1 MARPKIK
8 LPPMTSLLKPVLIF
22 FVLMYPVCSYACD
35 IVVNQQE
42 AEVLA
47 EKIWRNETGG
57 SWDKLVWWNDGEQ
70 FASLGLGH
78 FIWYPTNKTG
88 PFDES
93 FPKLLKFLQENNIE
107 LPLWLQNN
115 PDCPWQNKADFL
127 EKNSSPQ
134 VKELN
139 EILKSTWSLQIAFM
153 LQRLQLSQTV
163 ITQEQ
168 ANGDSIAQRFCR
180 LVNTPEGRYALMD
193 YVNFKG
199 EGTKLE
205 ERYKGEGWGLKQVLE
220 NMTDA
225 DTAYVDFSKA
235 AEKVLRRRVKNSPPL
250 RNERRWLNGWIA
262 RVKGYQEELVP
273 MENTGDAIKI
283 E

>member
-1 MARPKIK
+1 M
-8 LPPMTSLLKPVLIF
+8 
-22 FVLMYPVCSYACD
+22 
-35 IVVNQQE
+35 
-42 AEVLA
+42 LA

-78 FIWYPTNKTG
+78 FIWYPANKSG

-93 FPKLLKFLQENNIE
+93 FPKLLIFLQENNIE
-107 LPLWLQNN
+107 LPPWLQNN
-115 PDCPWQNKADFL
+115 PDCPWQSKADFL
-127 EKNSSPQ
+127 EKKSSPQ

-139 EILKSTWSLQIAFM
+139 EILKSTWSLQVAFM
-153 LQRLQLSQTV
+153 LQRLQLSQAK
-163 ITQEQ
+163 IQQ
-168 ANGDSIAQRFCR
+168 AQAKSDLLAQRFCR
-180 LVNTPEGRYALMD
+180 LVDTSEGRYALLD

-205 ERYKGEGWGLKQVLE
+205 ERYNGEGWGLKQVLE

-225 DTAYVDFSKA
+225 DAAYVDFSKA

-250 RNERRWLNGWIA
+250 RNEQRWLNGWVA
-262 RVKGYQEELVP
+262 RVKGYQKELVP
-273 MENTGDAIKI
+273 MKKTGDSIKL
-283 E
+283 ESNN